1 MNKIEL
7 NVENIKCHGCANT
20 IKHGLLKLDGIS
32 DVIVDVPGS
41 KIEVEFD
48 ESMVI
53 LENIK
58 NKLSFLGYPE
68 KGKNNTILKAK
79 SYVSCAIGRVK
90 N

>member
-7 NVENIKCHGCANT
+7 NVENVKCHGCANT
-20 IKHGLLKLDGIS
+20 IKNGLLKLDWIS

-48 ESMVI
+48 DSMVI
-53 LENIK
+53 LDNIK

-68 KGKNNTILKAK
+68 KGKNNTMLKAK